1 MNRNRLLL
9 IGVVALGLA
18 GVVSLLIYRFMR
30 GAISAGSTTTLTPVV
45 AAASDLAVGAR
56 LQENDLRVVKMPDS
70 ALPPGVFRTTAE
82 AVGRGVVVPM
92 TKGELVLASKLAS
105 ENAGAG
111 LPSLIPSGMRAV
123 SVKVNDV
130 ISVAGFVTAGTRVDV
145 VLTGN
150 PTKDSDPSQI
160 TTTTVLQNI
169 QVLAAGQKLQRN
181 EQGEPQQVTVITLL
195 VNPDDAQKVVLA
207 SSEGRIQ
214 LALRNPLDTE
224 PKVVPQV
231 KNAAL
236 YRLQPGGPVLS
247 AVGTSKGS
255 VRRVARAVPAAAQAP
270 SPYIVEMIRGDK
282 RDLSKF

>member
-18 GVVSLLIYRFMR
+18 GIVSLLIYRFMR
-30 GAISAGSTTTLTPVV
+30 GAISAGPATTLTPVV

-56 LQENDLRVVKMPDS
+56 LQETDLRLVKMPDS
-70 ALPPGVFRTTAE
+70 ALPPGVFRATAD

-150 PTKDSDPSQI
+150 PTRDSDPSQI

-247 AVGTSKGS
+247 AVGTSREP
-255 VRRVARAVPAAAQAP
+255 VRRLAKAVPAAAQAP